1 MYSVGDSA
9 EFTKIF
15 SEEDVLL
22 FAGITGDRNPVH
34 TSKQFAATTRFK
46 KRIAHGL
53 LTAGTISAAIGM
65 KLPGPGCL
73 YLSQTLEFKAPV
85 FLGDE
90 ITARVEIVEVISP
103 KRLRM
108 KTQCFNQDKVLVID
122 GEAIIVPPR
131 RGGKRFVPPNRRGK
145 GERNEEDGNCGC
157 DAVGAG
163 VRGVRGGHDQAGGDV
178 PVVGARGRPGQG
190 MQAGRG
196 TGGRRRSTRRA
207 ASSGRSSSCSPP
219 TTRRTSRNR

>member
-1 MYSVGDSA
+1 MFRVGDCA
-9 EFTKIF
+9 EFTKVF
-15 SEEDVLL
+15 SEEDVFL

-34 TSKQFAATTRFK
+34 ISKEFAEKTRFR

-73 YLSQTLEFKAPV
+73 YLSQSLDFKAPV

-90 ITARVEIVEVISP
+90 ITAHVEIVEVISE

-108 KTQCFNQDKVLVID
+108 KTRCFNQDKVLVID

-131 RGGKRFVPPNRRGK
+131 QGREAVRTTNSKEEGGT
-145 GERNEEDGNCGC
+145 E
-157 DAVGAG
+157 
-163 VRGVRGGHDQAGGDV
+163 
-178 PVVGARGRPGQG
+178 
-190 MQAGRG
+190 
-196 TGGRRRSTRRA
+196 
-207 ASSGRSSSCSPP
+207 
-219 TTRRTSRNR
+219 

>member
-1 MYSVGDSA
+1 MVCCSIYRYRLEEPRVYCVGDSA
-9 EFTKIF
+9 EFTKVF

-34 TSKQFAATTRFK
+34 TSKEFAEKTRFK
-46 KRIAHGL
+46 KQIAHGL

-85 FLGDE
+85 FPGDE
-90 ITARVEIVEVISP
+90 ITARVEIVEVISQ

-108 KTQCFNQDKVLVID
+108 KTSCFNQDKVLVID

-131 RGGKRFVPPNRRGK
+131 QRGEAARTNRTCTS
-145 GERNEEDGNCGC
+145 E
-157 DAVGAG
+157 
-163 VRGVRGGHDQAGGDV
+163 
-178 PVVGARGRPGQG
+178 
-190 MQAGRG
+190 
-196 TGGRRRSTRRA
+196 
-207 ASSGRSSSCSPP
+207 SSG
-219 TTRRTSRNR
+219 

>member
-15 SEEDVLL
+15 SEEDVFL

-34 TSKQFAATTRFK
+34 TSKEFAAKTRFK
-46 KRIAHGL
+46 ERIAHGL
-53 LTAGTISAAIGM
+53 LAAGTISAAIGT
-65 KLPGPGCL
+65 KLPGPGYL

-90 ITARVEIVEVISP
+90 VTARVEIVEVISE

-108 KTQCFNQDKVLVID
+108 KTRCFNQDNVLVIE

-131 RGGKRFVPPNRRGK
+131 QGREAVRTTNSKEEGGT
-145 GERNEEDGNCGC
+145 E
-157 DAVGAG
+157 
-163 VRGVRGGHDQAGGDV
+163 
-178 PVVGARGRPGQG
+178 
-190 MQAGRG
+190 
-196 TGGRRRSTRRA
+196 
-207 ASSGRSSSCSPP
+207 
-219 TTRRTSRNR
+219 

>member
-1 MYSVGDSA
+1 MYRVGDSA
-9 EFTKIF
+9 EFTKGV
-15 SEEDVLL
+15 SEEDVYL

-34 TSKQFAATTRFK
+34 TSKEFAEKTRFR

-85 FLGDE
+85 FPGDE
-90 ITARVEIVEVISP
+90 ITARVEIVDVISE

-108 KTQCFNQDKVLVID
+108 KTQCFNQEKILVID

-131 RGGKRFVPPNRRGK
+131 QGGGAVRTTKSN
-145 GERNEEDGNCGC
+145 GE
-157 DAVGAG
+157 
-163 VRGVRGGHDQAGGDV
+163 GG
-178 PVVGARGRPGQG
+178 
-190 MQAGRG
+190 
-196 TGGRRRSTRRA
+196 TE
-207 ASSGRSSSCSPP
+207 
-219 TTRRTSRNR
+219 

>member
-1 MYSVGDSA
+1 MVCCSIYRYRLEEPRVYSVGDWA
-9 EFTKIF
+9 EFTKVF

-22 FAGITGDRNPVH
+22 FAGVTGDRNPVH
-34 TSKQFAATTRFK
+34 TSKEFAGKSRFK

-85 FLGDE
+85 FPGDE
-90 ITARVEIVEVISP
+90 ITARVEIVEVVSE

-131 RGGKRFVPPNRRGK
+131 QRGEAVRTNRTCTS
-145 GERNEEDGNCGC
+145 E
-157 DAVGAG
+157 
-163 VRGVRGGHDQAGGDV
+163 
-178 PVVGARGRPGQG
+178 
-190 MQAGRG
+190 
-196 TGGRRRSTRRA
+196 
-207 ASSGRSSSCSPP
+207 SSG
-219 TTRRTSRNR
+219 